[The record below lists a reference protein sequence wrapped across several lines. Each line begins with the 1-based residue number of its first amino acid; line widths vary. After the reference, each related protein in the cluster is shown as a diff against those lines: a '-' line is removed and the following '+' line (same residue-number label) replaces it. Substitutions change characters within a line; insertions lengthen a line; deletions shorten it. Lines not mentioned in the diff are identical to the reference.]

1 MLSFQSRHFGRLGT
15 YFSDVVVAQHV
26 SDLFPLELHFYLPLH
41 FKDLSSAVTDL

>member
-26 SDLFPLELHFYLPLH
+26 SDLFPLELHFYLTLH